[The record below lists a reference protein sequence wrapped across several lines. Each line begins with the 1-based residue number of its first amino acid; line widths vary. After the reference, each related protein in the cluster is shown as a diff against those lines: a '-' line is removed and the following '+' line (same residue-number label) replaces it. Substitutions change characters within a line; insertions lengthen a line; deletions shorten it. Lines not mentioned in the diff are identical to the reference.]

1 MQILHR
7 LLLKSEKQFFY
18 RRPCSI
24 FTSSH
29 LLYNRILTMNEAEL
43 VACCK
48 RKEPSAQ
55 AELYRRY
62 SGEMFAL
69 CIRYAGNRDTAQDLL
84 HDGFLKAFTSFDK
97 FDYRGEGSLKAWL
110 SRIMV
115 NTALEEA
122 RKQAQHTDVDIDE
135 APDLADPES
144 CDDSLVQHLSP
155 DTLLR
160 FIAELPD
167 GYRTVFNLFTFE
179 NKSHKEI
186 AQLLHINEKSSSSQL
201 YRARTLLMNR
211 IKTYL
216 SKHGDE

>member
-1 MQILHR
+1 MD
-7 LLLKSEKQFFY
+7 
-18 RRPCSI
+18 
-24 FTSSH
+24 
-29 LLYNRILTMNEAEL
+29 EAEL
-43 VACCK
+43 AKRCK
-48 RKEPSAQ
+48 QREPAAQ

-62 SGEMFAL
+62 AGQMFAL
-69 CIRYAGNRDTAQDLL
+69 CIRYAGNREAAQDLL
-84 HDGFLKAFTSFDK
+84 HDGFLKAYTSIGK

-122 RKQAQHTDVDIDE
+122 RKQAQHIDLDIDE
-135 APDLADPES
+135 APEVADPDS
-144 CDDSLVQHLSP
+144 TDDGLVQKMEP
-155 DTLLR
+155 EILLR

-201 YRARTLLMNR
+201 YRARTLLMSR
-211 IKTYL
+211 IKEYL